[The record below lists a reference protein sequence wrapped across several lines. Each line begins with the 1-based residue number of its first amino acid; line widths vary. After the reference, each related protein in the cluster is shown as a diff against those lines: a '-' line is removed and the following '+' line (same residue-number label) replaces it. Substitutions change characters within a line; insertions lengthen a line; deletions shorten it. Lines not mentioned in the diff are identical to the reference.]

1 MVLHLLEK
9 GIEVVVWNRS
19 PEPKEQLKQEAG
31 QLKSGSENLTA
42 TSSLDELIGS
52 LESPRVIWLMV
63 TAGPAIDELL
73 TQLAEKL
80 DKDDLV
86 IDGGNSLY
94 KETLRRNEIL
104 SAKGIHFMDAGTS
117 GGIEGARGGACIMV
131 GGLREDFEKI

>member
-1 MVLHLLEK
+1 MKIGYIGLGRMGRNMVLHLLEK

-73 TQLAEKL
+73 TQLAVKNTGITGREKRL
-80 DKDDLV
+80 PYF
-86 IDGGNSLY
+86 LY
-94 KETLRRNEIL
+94 GKSITY
-104 SAKGIHFMDAGTS
+104 
-117 GGIEGARGGACIMV
+117 V
-131 GGLREDFEKI
+131 GD